1 MVELHKKEIWD
12 WKQKESEWVKTEN
25 LLSGTKKIIDEMG
38 AKIIQ
43 QVAVIKALEH
53 DNEVYK
59 KEIEKLL
66 AEKNKM
72 RVRDLQQFLSTFT
85 ASNKAGT
92 RQGNAVSDAVLYVE
106 VNGKLHEIK
115 KMEVQENSQTIFG
128 LNKNHQSHR
137 LVLKTAEASNIILPG
152 NLRTPGA

>member
-1 MVELHKKEIWD
+1 
-12 WKQKESEWVKTEN
+12 
-25 LLSGTKKIIDEMG
+25 
-38 AKIIQ
+38 
-43 QVAVIKALEH
+43 
-53 DNEVYK
+53 
-59 KEIEKLL
+59 
-66 AEKNKM
+66 M

-106 VNGKLHEIK
+106 VNGQLQEIK

-128 LNKNHQSHR
+128 ATGNHQSHR
-137 LVLKTAEASNIILPG
+137 LVMRTAPQHSIVLPG

>member
-1 MVELHKKEIWD
+1 M
-12 WKQKESEWVKTEN
+12 S
-25 LLSGTKKIIDEMG
+25 
-38 AKIIQ
+38 
-43 QVAVIKALEH
+43 
-53 DNEVYK
+53 
-59 KEIEKLL
+59 
-66 AEKNKM
+66 
-72 RVRDLQQFLSTFT
+72 VRDSHEFISIFT
-85 ASNKAGT
+85 ASNTAGT